1 MSGPRSLRNFIA
13 GEYVD
18 GRTETTTDIV
28 NPATGSVVATAP
40 VSGQADVDAA
50 YGAAQSAFNGHCG
63 HRGCRRRQI
72 VAPRSMIACV

>member
-1 MSGPRSLRNFIA
+1 MSEPRQLRNFIA

-40 VSGQADVDAA
+40 VSSSRRPTYRITAA
-50 YGAAQSAFNGHCG
+50 YPPPGPPTTPLAPARCPRTRAA
-63 HRGCRRRQI
+63 R
-72 VAPRSMIACV
+72 